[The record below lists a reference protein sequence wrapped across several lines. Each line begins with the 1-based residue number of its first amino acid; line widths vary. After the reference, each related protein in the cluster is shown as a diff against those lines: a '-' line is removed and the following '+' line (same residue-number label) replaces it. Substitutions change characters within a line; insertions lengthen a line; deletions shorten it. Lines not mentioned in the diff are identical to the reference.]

1 MKSLSSS
8 FRRGTKDKPSDPN
21 ATPKES
27 KVKRS
32 VSLSTTKVAFGS
44 RQSKGEAGA
53 PAQSSVPSTPAA
65 SPFTTMDRRAPGG
78 VSIEGESHLPPRTPI
93 KGEGEV
99 TVSLK
104 PSTPC

>member
-21 ATPKES
+21 ATPKDS

-53 PAQSSVPSTPAA
+53 PAQSGAPRAVL
-65 SPFTTMDRRAPGG
+65 SPKHANGQP
-78 VSIEGESHLPPRTPI
+78 VHHN
-93 KGEGEV
+93 
-99 TVSLK
+99 
-104 PSTPC
+104 